1 VVVWELLVAVFIEA
15 MQLLACYNH
24 YIECLRALILNLS
37 SCYSMFT
44 LFPQRK
50 TPIIYQSEYSE
61 CGLAC
66 LAMISSFY
74 QRKTN
79 LMTLRKELGYSESG
93 MSIRTLC
100 EYAAQINLDS
110 RPLQADVH
118 EIDQLRLPCVLHW
131 DLNHFVVLTHS
142 NKKTVTIHDPA
153 IGKVTY
159 SIEKFKEH
167 YTGIAVELFPAID
180 FKKESRDTGLKLSPF
195 WQASVG
201 LKSGLFKIFIASALL
216 QLFAL
221 ASPYYMQLVID
232 DVIVNQDR
240 ELLILLFIAFSML
253 AIVSL
258 VTSVL
263 RDLIGLHI
271 QNHLNIQWSS
281 GLFSHLIKL
290 PLTWFEKRHIGDIV
304 SRFGSQGE
312 IQSFITST
320 FVSVVLD
327 GLMVTTT
334 LIMMY
339 VYSPKLTLVAVIAVL
354 IYALLRWIFY
364 RPFRRNAEE
373 TITASAKEDSFFLE
387 GIRSIQ
393 AIRLHG
399 HEDKR
404 KNEWLSLYSNV
415 VNLGIKGSLWSLSF
429 SSINTI
435 IFAIENMCIIYF
447 AANFVMDGLFS
458 IGMMMAFMSYKGQFS
473 SRINSLID
481 SFVSFKM
488 LDIHLTRLSD
498 IALEPQEKNREGCGL
513 IKDVVGSI
521 TLENISFRY
530 GLKSRILFDNVN
542 LTLEFGDNIAITGVS
557 GSGKT
562 TLLKII
568 LGLLE
573 PTSGRVL
580 FDGVD
585 IKKIGLVKYRKL
597 IGSVMQND
605 SLLSGTLADNI
616 SFFDEFYDPLRIE
629 QSCKLASIHE
639 DIETLPMG
647 YQTLIGDMGVQLSGG
662 QVQRVLLARALYLEP
677 CVLVLDEA
685 TSNLDFNNEQ
695 RVNSGISS
703 LPVTRILV
711 THRESTLKYV
721 DKVYN
726 LTAQGLE
733 CVSSNAA

>member
-1 VVVWELLVAVFIEA
+1 
-15 MQLLACYNH
+15 
-24 YIECLRALILNLS
+24 
-37 SCYSMFT
+37 
-44 LFPQRK
+44 
-50 TPIIYQSEYSE
+50 
-61 CGLAC
+61 
-66 LAMISSFY
+66 
-74 QRKTN
+74 
-79 LMTLRKELGYSESG
+79 MTIRKELGYSESG

-118 EIDQLRLPCVLHW
+118 EIGKLRLPCVLHW
-131 DLNHFVVLTHS
+131 DLNHFVVLTQCS
-142 NKKTVTIHDPA
+142 KKSVTIHDPA
-153 IGKVTY
+153 IGIIKY
-159 SIEKFKEH
+159 SINKFKEH

-180 FKKESRDTGLKLSPF
+180 FKKENCNTGLKLSPF
-195 WQASVG
+195 WQASTG

-216 QLFAL
+216 QLFSL
-221 ASPYYMQLVID
+221 TSPYYMQLVID

-258 VTSVL
+258 ITSIL

-281 GLFSHLIKL
+281 GLFSHLIRL
-290 PLTWFEKRHIGDIV
+290 PIAWFEKRHIGDIV

-339 VYSPKLTLVAVIAVL
+339 IYSPKLTFIAILAVF
-354 IYALLRWIFY
+354 IYACLRWIFY
-364 RPFRRNAEE
+364 RPFRRNAEKV
-373 TITASAKEDSFFLE
+373 ITASAKEDSFFLE

-404 KNEWLSLYSNV
+404 KNEWLSLYADV
-415 VNLGIKGSLWSLSF
+415 VNLGIKGSLWSLAF
-429 SSINTI
+429 SSVNTI
-435 IFAIENMCIIYF
+435 VFAIENMCVIYF
-447 AANFVMDGLFS
+447 AANFVMEGILS

-488 LDIHLTRLSD
+488 LDIHLSRLSD
-498 IALEPQEKNREGCGL
+498 IALEPQEANRKGLGLAENIVGC
-513 IKDVVGSI
+513 I

-530 GLKSRILFDNVN
+530 GLKSKILFDNVN
-542 LTLEFGDNIAITGVS
+542 LSLKFGDNIAITGVS

-573 PTSGRVL
+573 PTSGKIL
-580 FDGVD
+580 FDGID
-585 IKKIGLVKYRKL
+585 IRKIGLVKYRKL

-605 SLLSGTLADNI
+605 TLLSGTLAENI
-616 SFFDEFYDPLRIE
+616 SFFDDIYDPLKIE
-629 QSCKLASIHE
+629 QSCRLASIHD
-639 DIETLPMG
+639 DIEALPMG

-662 QVQRVLLARALYLEP
+662 QVQRVLLARAIYLNP
-677 CVLVLDEA
+677 YILVLDEA
-685 TSNLDFNNEQ
+685 TSNLDFDNEQ
-695 RVNSGISS
+695 RVNSGISR

-711 THRESTLKYV
+711 THRQSTLEYV

-726 LTAQGLE
+726 LTSQGLE
-733 CVSSNAA
+733 CVS

>member
-1 VVVWELLVAVFIEA
+1 
-15 MQLLACYNH
+15 
-24 YIECLRALILNLS
+24 
-37 SCYSMFT
+37 MFT
-44 LFPQRK
+44 LFPK
-50 TPIIYQSEYSE
+50 KKCPIIYQSEHSE

-74 QRKTN
+74 QRKTD
-79 LMTLRKELGYSESG
+79 LMTIRKELGYSESG

-110 RPLQADVH
+110 RPLQAGVH
-118 EIDQLRLPCVLHW
+118 EIEQLRLPCVLHW
-131 DLNHFVVLTHS
+131 DLNHFVVLTQRS
-142 NKKTVTIHDPA
+142 KKSVTIHDPA
-153 IGKVTY
+153 IGKIKY

-167 YTGIAVELFPAID
+167 YTGIVVELFPAID
-180 FKKESRDTGLKLSPF
+180 FKKENCTTGLKLSPF

-201 LKSGLFKIFIASALL
+201 LKSGLFKVFIASALL
-216 QLFAL
+216 QLFSL
-221 ASPYYMQLVID
+221 TSPYYMQLVID
-232 DVIVNQDR
+232 DVIVNQDN

-253 AIVSL
+253 AVVSL
-258 VTSVL
+258 ITSIL

-281 GLFSHLIKL
+281 GLFSHLIRL
-290 PLTWFEKRHIGDIV
+290 PITWFEKRHIGDIV

-339 VYSPKLTLVAVIAVL
+339 IYSPTLTFIAILAVL
-354 IYALLRWIFY
+354 IYACLRWIFY

-373 TITASAKEDSFFLE
+373 VITASAKEDSFFLE

-404 KNEWLSLYSNV
+404 KNEWLSLYADV
-415 VNLGIKGSLWSLSF
+415 VNLGIKGSLWSLAF
-429 SSINTI
+429 SSVNTI
-435 IFAIENMCIIYF
+435 VFAIENMCVIYF
-447 AANFVMDGLFS
+447 AANFVMEGIFS

-488 LDIHLTRLSD
+488 LDIHLSRLSD
-498 IALEPQEKNREGCGL
+498 IALEPQEANRKGLGLAENIVGC
-513 IKDVVGSI
+513 I

-530 GLKSRILFDNVN
+530 GLKSKILFENIN
-542 LTLEFGDNIAITGVS
+542 LSLKFGDNIAITGVS

-573 PTSGRVL
+573 PTSGKIL
-580 FDGVD
+580 FDGID
-585 IKKIGLVKYRKL
+585 IRKIGLAKYRKL

-605 SLLSGTLADNI
+605 TLLSGTLAENI
-616 SFFDEFYDPLRIE
+616 SFFDDIYDPLKIE
-629 QSCKLASIHE
+629 QACKLASIHD
-639 DIETLPMG
+639 DIEALPMG

-662 QVQRVLLARALYLEP
+662 QVQRVLLARAIYLNP
-677 CVLVLDEA
+677 YILVLDEA
-685 TSNLDFNNEQ
+685 TSNLDSDNEQ
-695 RVNSGISS
+695 RVNSGISR

-711 THRESTLKYV
+711 THRQSTLEYV

-726 LTAQGLE
+726 LTSQGLE
-733 CVSSNAA
+733 CVSLNAT